1 MAWTIDYTETARN
14 QLRMLD
20 RPIARRIVDYMSEG
34 VASLEDPRSRGRA
47 LIGPLGGLWRYRVG
61 DYRVLCELRDEALR
75 VLVVR
80 IAHRSR
86 AYR

>member
-1 MAWTIDYTETARN
+1 
-14 QLRMLD
+14 MLAG
-20 RPIARRIVDYMSEG
+20 RP
-34 VASLEDPRSRGRA
+34 
-47 LIGPLGGLWRYRVG
+47 GGLWRYRVG
-61 DYRVLCELRDEALR
+61 NCRVICEPRDDTLR